1 MRKLVVI
8 ITIAALYASCKT
20 ISMNVGIPD
29 KFAANATQMKITGL
43 HGMRIKRHLAF
54 GNYQVSNVKNG
65 WVYTTGTHDRN
76 SGITT
81 EERLL
86 KVFKLSHENA
96 TQNTRN
102 KYQYTIQDGDGM
114 AEVYCMEKTTKEA
127 VSSETPLGT
136 FSKTKNYQYSFSAA
150 ILPQTIKDEPW
161 QLVFYSSYDS
171 KKDTAHKFWDQPY
184 VAHEGYVTNGTTRI
198 NIRPIITD
206 KVVTNDGRELK
217 TLAKVLMA
225 YELNIDGGVIGIVDV
240 FKDNIW
246 IYNDLDKDMKL
257 IVAAVSSAILMRKLD
272 ESKAA

>member
-1 MRKLVVI
+1 MKKLVVI
-8 ITIAALYASCKT
+8 ITIATLYTSCKS

-29 KFAANATQMKITGL
+29 KFAANATQMKISGL
-43 HGMRIKRHLAF
+43 HGWRIKRHLAF
-54 GNYQVSNVKNG
+54 GNYQVSNVKTG

-86 KVFKLSHENA
+86 KVFNMSRDNA

-102 KYQYTIQDGDGM
+102 KYQYTIQDGDGI
-114 AEVYCMEKTTKEA
+114 AEVYCMEKTTKETM
-127 VSSETPLGT
+127 STETPYGT
-136 FSKTKNYQYSFSAA
+136 FGKTKNYQYSFSAA

-161 QLVFYSSYDS
+161 QMVFYNSYDS
-171 KKDTAHKFWDQPY
+171 RKDTTHTFWDRPY
-184 VAHEGYVTNGTTRI
+184 IEHEGYVTNGAIRI

-206 KVVTNDGRELK
+206 KVVTNEGKELK

-246 IYNDLDKDMKL
+246 IYNVLDKDMKL
-257 IVAAVSSAILMRKLD
+257 IIAAISSAILMRKLD
-272 ESKAA
+272 ESKA